1 MRRPLRCSRTLTITN
16 TRDHM
21 AQLFLDLDGVLA
33 DFDKGARDLL
43 GMPPRAYQEHYG
55 VSAFWKMLATS
66 VNFYGS
72 LEPMPDA
79 QQLMEA
85 VRHLDP
91 IILTGVPIGKWA
103 EPQKRVWLKRN
114 FPGIEIITT
123 MARLKS
129 TYCEQGDVLVDD
141 QERSAEAWNKAGG
154 LFIHHT
160 SAEQS
165 IAELRHHGII

>member
-1 MRRPLRCSRTLTITN
+1 
-16 TRDHM
+16 M

-33 DFDKGARDLL
+33 DFDKGASDLL

-55 VSAFWKMLATS
+55 ISTFWNKLTMS

-85 VRHLDP
+85 VRKLDP

-103 EPQKRVWLKRN
+103 EPQKRVWVKRN
-114 FPGIEIITT
+114 FPGIEVITT

-141 QERSAEAWNKAGG
+141 QAHYAEAWRNAGGVFIHHVSAEASVG
-154 LFIHHT
+154 
-160 SAEQS
+160 
-165 IAELRHHGII
+165 ELRRHGVL